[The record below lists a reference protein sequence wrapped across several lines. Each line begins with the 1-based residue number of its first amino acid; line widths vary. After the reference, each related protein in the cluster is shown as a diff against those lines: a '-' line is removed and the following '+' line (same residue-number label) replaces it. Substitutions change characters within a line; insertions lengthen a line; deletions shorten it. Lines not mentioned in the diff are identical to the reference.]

1 MQTDQT
7 LQSKLGPL
15 MEPGPVAFSFSTTGW
30 YVLAGLLLFF
40 LSFLAY
46 RALKN
51 YRAQAYRRQAL
62 AQLEALPASKSDANP
77 RAALAELTLLLA
89 LLKIVATQRYGRPKV
104 ASLSGMEWWRFL
116 ESTGK
121 ETPFGQYADKIS
133 TALFSEEGLDDQT
146 LKTLQRLTK
155 TWIKTHA

>member
-1 MQTDQT
+1 M
-7 LQSKLGPL
+7 
-15 MEPGPVAFSFSTTGW
+15 
-30 YVLAGLLLFF
+30 
-40 LSFLAY
+40 
-46 RALKN
+46 
-51 YRAQAYRRQAL
+51 

-77 RAALAELTLLLA
+77 RAALAEVTLLLA

-133 TALFSEEGLDDQT
+133 IALFSEEGLDDQT